1 MSVLLYFVQ
10 RREGSSWIGELQ
22 CSTYGPASLVGRSLL
37 PEDSVW
43 VLLTRD
49 IRVVG
54 WISMESKLLVWA
66 GHCSVVGFKE
76 AEVLFEM
83 LA

>member
-1 MSVLLYFVQ
+1 MSVLLDFVQ
-10 RREGSSWIGELQ
+10 RGERSSGTEGLQ
-22 CSTYGPASLVGRSLL
+22 CSTIGSASLVGRSLL

-54 WISMESKLLVWA
+54 WISMESRLLVWA
-66 GHCSVVGFKE
+66 GHCSIVGCKE